1 MNVNETLMR
10 LRRCSQCSALLFFL
24 CCLDTH
30 CVAQPI
36 SNQFHNVELTQEQ
49 IRWRHESNG
58 VRGLILAPRQLER
71 NRRCLVVFATP
82 NGNTLEQTLGCRASE
97 KVDWRYDIQ
106 HVAAQIR
113 WLRNQDTSTDYILA
127 VVQAPQVSWPE
138 FRRTTADSSRWISE
152 FVESIKTEVSAHE
165 VAMACHSGGGSFLW
179 GWINDHQELPESLH
193 RMIFL
198 DANYSFSTEDG
209 HDRKLLEWLARSQK
223 NALIVVAYDDREI
236 QLNGKKVVD
245 SDGGT
250 YRATERMRKSFST
263 KIEFSEVN
271 DGSLRNAI
279 GLEGR
284 IQLLVHQNPDNKIL
298 HTTLVGEMNG
308 LAVGMALAKNEIVP
322 QIRLSEPRLYS
333 EWIQAEPFMDPRLS
347 SAILDPLI
355 NGLQLD
361 LPPRAENAETG
372 SQFCERIA
380 KFGRQER
387 ETEAVKSIL
396 SGNVPSNARNL
407 VGIRVSLSG
416 SNERECRATYYVM
429 SDYMAIG
436 SDSDFV
442 RMPLTPNSAMQIC
455 NQTNCQLITE
465 KISDDVYSAS
475 DCRIEPYPL
484 TSDRDQVAA
493 FVIHNKTIADAIPVK
508 GESPLVVGIKK
519 DLVMTNRLKEKTH
532 RVAIYGWHRRDG
544 RVIQPLYVGHV
555 DWYVD
560 YSHGL
565 RLMSERMLID
575 GVSWNVRDVLAHPE
589 YHKLLSREGTI
600 DVGEIRA
607 FSQW

>member
-1 MNVNETLMR
+1 MSLNDMPR
-10 LRRCSQCSALLFFL
+10 LGGIGLRLSALILLLSCWATDCFSQL
-24 CCLDTH
+24 
-30 CVAQPI
+30 I
-36 SNQFHNVELTQEQ
+36 SNQFHDVELTQEQ

-71 NRRCLVVFATP
+71 NRRCLVIFATP

-138 FRRTTADSSRWISE
+138 FRRTTADSGRWISE
-152 FVESIKTEVSAHE
+152 FVESIRTEVSAHE
-165 VAMACHSGGGSFLW
+165 VVMACHSGGGSFLW
-179 GWINDHQELPESLH
+179 GWINARKELPEYLH

-209 HDRKLLEWLARSQK
+209 HDRKLGEWLTRSK
-223 NALIVVAYDDREI
+223 ENALVVVAYDDREI
-236 QLNGKKVVD
+236 QLKGKKVVD
-245 SDGGT
+245 SVGGT
-250 YRATERMRKSFST
+250 YRATERMRKSFSS
-263 KIEFSEVN
+263 KIEFSDVN
-271 DGSLRNAI
+271 DGSFRNAI

-298 HTTLVGEMNG
+298 HTALVGEMNG
-308 LAVGMALAKNEIVP
+308 LAVGMTLAKKEIV
-322 QIRLSEPRLYS
+322 QQVRLSEPRLYS
-333 EWIQAEPFMDPRLS
+333 EWIQAEPFMDPRFS
-347 SAILDPLI
+347 FAILDPL
-355 NGLQLD
+355 NKGLQLA
-361 LPPRAENAETG
+361 LPPRDENAETG
-372 SQFCERIA
+372 SQFCERIE
-380 KFGRQER
+380 KLGRQER
-387 ETEAVKSIL
+387 ETEAVKSVL
-396 SGNVPSNARNL
+396 SGNVPMNARTL
-407 VGIRVSLSG
+407 VGIRISLFG
-416 SNERECRATYYVM
+416 SNDRKCQATYYVM
-429 SDYMAIG
+429 SDYLAIG

-442 RMPLTPNSAMQIC
+442 RMPLTPKSAMQIC
-455 NQTNCQLITE
+455 DVANCQLITE

-475 DCRIEPYPL
+475 DCRIEPHPL
-484 TSDRDQVAA
+484 TSDRDQVSA
-493 FVIHNKTIADAIPVK
+493 FVIHNKAVTDAISGK

-519 DLVMTNRLKEKTH
+519 DLVLTNRLKEKTH
-532 RVAIYGWHRRDG
+532 RVAIYGWHHRDG

-560 YSHGL
+560 YSHGV

-575 GVSWNVRDVLAHPE
+575 GVPWSVRDVLVHPE

-600 DVGEIRA
+600 DVSEIRA
-607 FSQW
+607 YSQW